1 MRNAADADAIKRKE
15 LEEQLAQRQ
24 ANNDFLW
31 LMDDPRGRRFVWQ
44 LIGRCRV
51 FEPVFNT
58 HGGLMNFNE
67 GRRDVGLFLLGEI
80 NRLCPEKFAVAAAE
94 NAKPLEDEE
103 TNDD

>member
-1 MRNAADADAIKRKE
+1 MANAANP
-15 LEEQLAQRQ
+15 EQLKRQ
-24 ANNDFLW
+24 QIQQDLADRQVKNDFLW
-31 LMDDPRGRRFVWQ
+31 LMDDPRGRRFIWQ
-44 LIGRCRV
+44 LMGRCRI

-94 NAKPLEDEE
+94 NAKPLEDEAQSDE
-103 TNDD
+103 

>member
-1 MRNAADADAIKRKE
+1 MANAANPEELKRKE
-15 LEEQLAQRQ
+15 LEQDRLERQ
-24 ANNDFLW
+24 AKADFLW
-31 LMDDPRGRRFVWQ
+31 LMDDPRGRRFIWQ
-44 LIGRCRV
+44 LMGRCRI

-94 NAKPLEDEE
+94 NAKPLEDEAQSDE
-103 TNDD
+103 

>member
-1 MRNAADADAIKRKE
+1 MANAADVEQQKRKQ
-15 LEEQLAQRQ
+15 LEHDLALRT
-24 ANNDFLW
+24 AKADFLW
-31 LMDDPRGRRFVWQ
+31 LMDDPRGRRFIWQ
-44 LIGRCRV
+44 LMGRCRV

-80 NRLCPEKFAVAAAE
+80 NRLCPDKFAVAAAE
-94 NAKPLEDEE
+94 NAKQLEDEE

>member
-1 MRNAADADAIKRKE
+1 MANAANP
-15 LEEQLAQRQ
+15 EQLKRQQLQQDLADRQ
-24 ANNDFLW
+24 AKSDFLW
-31 LMDDPRGRRFVWQ
+31 LMDDPRGRRFIWQ
-44 LIGRCRV
+44 LMGRCRI

>member
-1 MRNAADADAIKRKE
+1 MANAADTEAHKRKE
-15 LEEQLAQRQ
+15 LEQDLAQRQ
-24 ANNDFLW
+24 ANEDFRW
-31 LMDDPRGRRFVWQ
+31 LMDDPRGRRFIWQ
-44 LIGRCRV
+44 LMGRCRI

-94 NAKPLEDEE
+94 HAKPLEDEE